1 MRILITSL
9 KTNQQKYV
17 ICRICPG
24 RDCSQYF
31 SSIKSLTQH
40 KRICSAP
47 RVRKRKQQQVEQ
59 QVEEQ
64 QQPHTLEEFGFEVM
78 EGVEVLDEFAE
89 EVEDDDPTVDVCV
102 EDEDNF
108 DMEEF
113 DNRPLL
119 SVPSQGV
126 EIIMNLREWLK
137 NPWEKI

>member
-64 QQPHTLEEFGFEVM
+64 QQPHTLEEFGFEVL
-78 EGVEVLDEFAE
+78 EGFQ
-89 EVEDDDPTVDVCV
+89 
-102 EDEDNF
+102 
-108 DMEEF
+108 
-113 DNRPLL
+113 
-119 SVPSQGV
+119 SQGV
-126 EIIMNLREWLK
+126 EIIINLREWLK